1 MGTKGELQYTQKM
14 TKVLPI
20 FAETKFVQK
29 NHNIFAAMMLAH
41 AQMGLT
47 RFSGFTVA
55 FYSGGLQGPCE
66 RHDGL

>member
-1 MGTKGELQYTQKM
+1 MGTKGELQYAQKI
-14 TKVLPI
+14 TS
-20 FAETKFVQK
+20 FANIGRNKICQK
-29 NHNIFAAMMLAH
+29 NRNIFAAMMLA
-41 AQMGLT
+41 QMGLK